1 MDTITYAVAVQ
12 GWTDLVR
19 GSLERLLSGVVAF
32 VPNLLGALVVFLLG
46 LFAAYVLG
54 VWVVEKILDSLKFDA
69 FLDKLGLTPYFQRA
83 GLRLRGSRFIG
94 QLVYWFVMIA
104 FLMAASDSLGL
115 FYFSNFLKDV
125 LLYLPNVIVAVLI
138 MLAAVVLAN
147 FTSRIVVASVMGA
160 RLHAAHFLGSLAWWA
175 ITVFGFL
182 TALVQL
188 NVAASI
194 INTVITGFIA
204 MLAIAGGLAFGLG
217 GKEYAAHLVNRLKET
232 TNSR

>member
-1 MDTITYAVAVQ
+1 MDTVTYALAAQ
-12 GWTDLVR
+12 GWTDVVR
-19 GSLERLLSGVVAF
+19 GSLVRLLNGVVGF
-32 VPNLLGALVVFLLG
+32 IPNLLGALVVFLVG
-46 LFAAYVLG
+46 LFVAYVLG
-54 VWVVEKILDSLKFDA
+54 VWVVEKILDALKFDSL
-69 FLDKLGLTPYFQRA
+69 LDKLGLTPYFQRA
-83 GLRLRGSRFIG
+83 GLRLRGARFLG
-94 QLVYWFVMIA
+94 QLVYWFVTIA
-104 FLMAASDSLGL
+104 FLLAASDILGL

-125 LLYLPNVIVAVLI
+125 LFYLPNVAVAVLI

-147 FTSRIVVASVMGA
+147 FTSRIVIASVMGA
-160 RLHAAHFLGSLAWWA
+160 RLHAAHFLGTLAWWA

-188 NVAASI
+188 NVAAGI

-204 MLAIAGGLAFGLG
+204 MLALAGGLAFGLG